1 MECDKYPKC
10 FSRKNSLNIM
20 RLLTLLRGQKCLKK
34 IPNKTIAYYAED
46 PTALS
51 QKAGKA
57 SLQMKDQQ

>member
-1 MECDKYPKC
+1 MEGDMYPKS
-10 FSRKNSLNIM
+10 FSRENNLNIM
-20 RLLTLLRGQKCLKK
+20 RFLTLLRGQKCLKK

-51 QKAGKA
+51 QKAGIA